1 LKIGVIKRGKY
12 GSRLIDTLKSHSPFE
27 VTFIEVQE
35 DLPSL
40 IDYPED
46 YISNEDH
53 WFFKDSDL
61 VISFALHI
69 DLDLYIAELCAKNN
83 TELLIPGEE
92 AVWYSERSAIIK
104 ELKKTGVTFAFP
116 RVMCMLGEKA
126 SPALGEY
133 TKLFGMPVFKCK
145 IKDGRIVSCEA
156 VKSAPCGAS
165 YFVAENILG
174 CSVEDAPQQAA
185 LLAQYY
191 PCRAPRGYNYVADE
205 VEGIHL
211 AAEAHKKAMEDAIKD
226 ERR

>member
-1 LKIGVIKRGKY
+1 MKVGIIKRGKY
-12 GSRLIDTLKSHSPFE
+12 GLRLIDTLKTHSMFE
-27 VTFIEVQE
+27 VSSIELQE
-35 DLPSL
+35 NLPSL

-46 YISNEDH
+46 YIGNENLG
-53 WFFKDSDL
+53 FFKESDL
-61 VISFALHI
+61 IISFALHI

-92 AVWYSERSAIIK
+92 AGRYSERSAIVTQ
-104 ELKKTGVTFAFP
+104 LKKTGVIFAFP
-116 RVMCMLGEKA
+116 RIMCMLGKKS
-126 SPALGEY
+126 SPALGKY
-133 TKLFGMPVFKCK
+133 TELFGMPIFKCK
-145 IKDGRIVSCEA
+145 IENGRIVSCEA

-211 AAEAHKKAMEDAIKD
+211 AAEVHKKAMEDAIKD
-226 ERR
+226 ER

>member
-1 LKIGVIKRGKY
+1 LKIGIIKRGKY
-12 GSRLIDTLKSHSPFE
+12 GSRLIDTLKNHSPFE
-27 VTFIEVQE
+27 VAFIEIQE

-40 IDYPED
+40 IDYPEN
-46 YISNEDH
+46 YITNEDLD
-53 WFFKDSDL
+53 FFKDSDL

-92 AVWYSERSAIIK
+92 AVWHSERSVIVK
-104 ELKKTGVTFAFP
+104 ELKNTGVTFAFP
-116 RVMCMLGEKA
+116 RTMCMLGEKS

-133 TKLFGMPVFKCK
+133 TKLFGMPEFKCGIENGK
-145 IKDGRIVSCEA
+145 IVSCEA
-156 VKSAPCGAS
+156 IKSAPCGAS
-165 YFVAENILG
+165 YFVAENIVG
-174 CSVEDAPQQAA
+174 CSVKDAPKQAA

-211 AAEAHKKAMEDAIKD
+211 AAEIHKKAMEDAIKN